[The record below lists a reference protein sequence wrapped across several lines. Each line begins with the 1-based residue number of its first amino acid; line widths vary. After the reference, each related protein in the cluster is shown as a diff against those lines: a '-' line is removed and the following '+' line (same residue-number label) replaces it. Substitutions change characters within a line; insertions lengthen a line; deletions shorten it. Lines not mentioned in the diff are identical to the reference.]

1 MAKLIVF
8 SRGGAAGKVAINA
21 DLVTDVRSAGAFTD
35 IFCGGRQIAVDGSF
49 EQVVSILSGG
59 GLHMPLENG
68 RSTGREHAPGR
79 SPGGP
84 FDSRQTHR

>member
-8 SRGGAAGKVAINA
+8 NRGGAAGKVAINA

-49 EQVVSILSGG
+49 EQVVSTLSGG
-59 GLHMPLENG
+59 GQHVPLNDDRSNG
-68 RSTGREHAPGR
+68 RDHAPTR
-79 SPGGP
+79 PPRGP
-84 FDSRQTHR
+84 FESRKLNR

>member
-8 SRGGAAGKVAINA
+8 NRGGAAGKVAINA

-49 EQVVSILSGG
+49 EQVVSMLCGG
-59 GLHMPLENG
+59 AQHMPLDNG
-68 RSTGREHAPGR
+68 RSNGRDHPPAR
-79 SPGGP
+79 SSGGP
-84 FDSRQTHR
+84 FDSRQAHR

>member
-8 SRGGAAGKVAINA
+8 NRGGAAGKVAINA

-49 EQVVSILSGG
+49 EQVVSILSSGG
-59 GLHMPLENG
+59 EHMPLDNGWSNG
-68 RSTGREHAPGR
+68 RDPAPSR
-79 SPGGP
+79 PASPL
-84 FDSRQTHR
+84 FDRR